1 MTAFFQK
8 LIAFFMS
15 VLAFFGIGKTNTAD
29 VPKDGYKAEGKTV
42 VICLSSNPSTGYG
55 WQTEVEGGSVVLT
68 ASRYEE
74 RETPGNV
81 AVAGAGGWE
90 YFTFTAVKAGEATLT
105 FKYLRSWENEP
116 PIKTVTAVVRV
127 DDSLNVTVV
136 SFTGV

>member
-15 VLAFFGIGKTNTAD
+15 VLALFGFGKTNGSD

-42 VICLSSNPSTGYG
+42 TVCLSSNPSTGYG
-55 WQTEVEGGSVVLT
+55 WQTELEGGSVILT
-68 ASRYEE
+68 SSRYEE
-74 RETPGNV
+74 KETPGNV
-81 AVAGAGGWE
+81 AIAGAGGYE
-90 YFTFTAVKAGEATLT
+90 YFTFTAVKAGEATVT

-116 PIKTVTAVVRV
+116 PIKTVTAVLSV
-127 DDSLNVTVV
+127 DEALNVTVV